1 MSSGSPTSPLH
12 RRHLLGLGA
21 AALGAAALPARSLA
35 QKDPASEGPPACPA
49 PEPSPALPQLL
60 ETEVLVV
67 GGGPAGLSAAL
78 GAARQGARTAIV
90 DRYGFFGGVI
100 TQCQMGSISW
110 YRFANTVDAGGLH
123 REYETRAKALGAIHD
138 MSSHPLAFLAR
149 PRLERMGFMVDGQMT
164 FEILDTE
171 LFKHVADLL
180 LLEAGVTPL
189 LHCWAVDAQMQG
201 QTIRGVVVESKSGR
215 QLIRAQRVIDCTGDA
230 DIAWHAGAAFTREPV
245 ERIMEV
251 TTNFSCSGVDL
262 PRYMLY
268 TKRQKGTMKE
278 WATTSGKEDEMFST
292 HLFAPFEEA
301 LAAGE
306 ITEDLGLRL
315 FPGGFTRTGE
325 VVSMNGVHLWA
336 VDPTDVMS
344 LTRAEMEG
352 RRRAVI
358 AMEVLRRRCPGFE
371 KARISA
377 FSHSIGTRES
387 RKIVGTGTITEHDT
401 RNQARFDDSIGV
413 CPEFIDAYGE
423 LWLPTTGR
431 YFQVPY
437 GVIVP
442 EETDALLA
450 AGRCI
455 AGDQGS
461 HAATRQ
467 MVCCS
472 LTGQAAGVAAA
483 LSLAHDVQ
491 PRALEIG
498 ALQAALTDQDV
509 RIA

>member
-1 MSSGSPTSPLH
+1 M
-12 RRHLLGLGA
+12 
-21 AALGAAALPARSLA
+21 
-35 QKDPASEGPPACPA
+35 
-49 PEPSPALPQLL
+49 
-60 ETEVLVV
+60 TE
-67 GGGPAGLSAAL
+67 
-78 GAARQGARTAIV
+78 
-90 DRYGFFGGVI
+90 
-100 TQCQMGSISW
+100 
-110 YRFANTVDAGGLH
+110 
-123 REYETRAKALGAIHD
+123 
-138 MSSHPLAFLAR
+138 HPLAFLAR
-149 PRLERMGFMVDGQMT
+149 PRLERMGFMVDGEMT

-171 LFKHVADLL
+171 IFKHVADVL
-180 LLEAGVTPL
+180 LLEAGVFPL
-189 LHCWAVDAQMQG
+189 LHCWAVDVQMQG
-201 QTIRGVVVESKSGR
+201 DTIQGVVVESKSGR

-230 DIAWHAGAAFTREPV
+230 DLAWHAGAPFTREPV
-245 ERIMEV
+245 EKIMEV
-251 TTNFSCSGVDL
+251 TTNFSCSGVNL
-262 PRYMLY
+262 SRYMLY

-278 WATTSGKEDEMFST
+278 WASTSGKEDDMFST

-301 LAAGE
+301 RAAGE
-306 ITEDLGLRL
+306 LPENMDLRL

-325 VVSMNGVHLWA
+325 VLSMNGVHLWA
-336 VDPTDVMS
+336 VDPTDVIS

-371 KARISA
+371 NARISA

-387 RKIVGTGTITEHDT
+387 RKIVGIGTITEHDT
-401 RNQARFDDSIGV
+401 KNQARFDDSIGV

-431 YFQVPY
+431 YFHVPY

-442 EETDALLA
+442 EKTDALLA

-483 LSLAHDVQ
+483 LSLKGGVQ

-498 ALQAALTDQDV
+498 ALQAALKDQGV
-509 RIA
+509 RID